1 MSHCCIYLV
10 FLWIVFAYICLYFF
24 CICCKINGGC
34 ASIIRHF
41 WIVFALYVCLYFS
54 CISTFYHLFAF
65 VCELFLDV
73 SFKSISQWKM
83 DYCLSKLFHT
93 SSSMMIISTLR
104 SPVHLLGIFPCTT
117 KYIELAPLSLT
128 RALFVHFFMAGII
141 ALHLTTAIK
150 SSFLRTVS
158 KMCFIFFSE

>member
-1 MSHCCIYLV
+1 MSPCCIYLV
-10 FLWIVFAYICLYFF
+10 LQWIVFAYICLYFF

-65 VCELFLDV
+65 ACELFLNV
-73 SFKSISQWKM
+73 SFKSISQFEKGNIQEKGAAWPENVLL
-83 DYCLSKLFHT
+83 CLSKLVHT

-104 SPVHLLGIFPCTT
+104 SPVHMLGIFPCTT

-141 ALHLTTAIK
+141 ALHL
-150 SSFLRTVS
+150 F
-158 KMCFIFFSE
+158 